1 MTRAQRGTLAG
12 CAVGIALGWNIG
24 NVGAIAADLARA
36 YDVTLVVVGLFT
48 TALFVTHTALQIPGG
63 RACDRLGAARVAAA
77 ALLVMLLGNL
87 IALAAPDPALAIGAR
102 GLMGIGT
109 GLGFVAGIS
118 LVRETGGSP
127 AAQGLFGGLALASG
141 GLALAIVPQL
151 AGGSD
156 GWRTPY
162 LSSFSLAIGALALLL
177 TLRPRARHP
186 ASPTPPGHRSAGVL
200 RDPRLWRL
208 ASLFATSYGLSVALG
223 NWVIELL
230 DRHSAMSYSTAA
242 VVGASTLVLGAVTRP
257 LGGWI
262 LRRHPRRTRP
272 AIAWSLVAGA
282 GGTLALMFA
291 DSAWMAAAGGI
302 LVGIGAGIPFAPS
315 LSAAALARPE
325 APAASMGFVNTVGNA
340 IVLLGVPLLGL
351 SFSIAGAGRAGF
363 AVAALLWLA
372 ALLALPSDRA
382 LGVEAVP
389 VARPA

>member
-12 CAVGIALGWNIG
+12 CAVGIAGGWNIG
-24 NVGAIAADLARA
+24 NVGAIAAELARA

-48 TALFVTHTALQIPGG
+48 TALFLTHTAVQIPGG
-63 RACDRLGAARVAAA
+63 KACDRFGAVRVASVGV
-77 ALLVMLLGNL
+77 LTISLGDL
-87 IALAAPDPALAIGAR
+87 IALLAPHPALAIGAR
-102 GLMGIGT
+102 GLMGLGT
-109 GLGFVAGIS
+109 GLCFVAGIS
-118 LVRETGGSP
+118 LVREAGGSP
-127 AAQGLFGGLALASG
+127 FAQGLFGGIALAAG
-141 GLALAIVPQL
+141 GVALAVVPQL
-151 AGGSD
+151 AGGPG
-156 GWRTPY
+156 GWRMPFLTS
-162 LSSFSLAIGALALLL
+162 LSLAVAALALLL
-177 TLRPRARHP
+177 ALRPRAVHP
-186 ASPTPPGHRSAGVL
+186 ASLMPPGHRSTGVL

-208 ASLFATSYGLSVALG
+208 ASLFATSYGLSVVLG

-230 DRHSAMSYSTAA
+230 DRHSAMGYSTAA

-262 LRRHPRRTRP
+262 LRRHPRRARP

-282 GGTLALMFA
+282 SGTVALMLA
-291 DSAWMAAAGGI
+291 DSAWMAAAGGV

-315 LSAAALARPE
+315 LAAAALARPE

-389 VARPA
+389 ATRPA